1 MSVEWKLSRRLS
13 ARGAIL
19 KQRRLAMALTTPE
32 SDLKLKPIEAKVG
45 PAQLIELAGIA
56 DDMLALVRDSMLKPH
71 PRKNP
76 PEYTTT
82 QLATLCGIDR
92 ARINYLIGKGDLP
105 PGVAQGAGR
114 GRVFTLAETRQ
125 WVQAE
130 SKIKKRPEG
139 KRGRIVV
146 VSNFKGGS
154 TKTTTAMSLAQ
165 GLTLRG
171 RKVLIVDLDPQA
183 SLSSL
188 CGLLPSAEVDSDAT
202 VMPLI
207 FGDQKDLRY
216 AIQPTYWDGLDL
228 IPGAPTL
235 FSAEFVIPHKV
246 AEKPGFEF
254 WDILA
259 PALQDLAVDYDT
271 IVLDTPPSLSYL
283 TINALMAADGMLMP
297 LPPKSLDFA
306 SAAQYWS
313 LFSDLAS
320 SFEKRNFVKEFD
332 FVNILLSAVN
342 AQEASA
348 SVVREWIVST
358 YTAKVLPVEIPFS
371 SVIGTTAT
379 GFGTVYDVSKWE
391 GGAKTYSRIRDAY
404 DQVVEIIDNKIVKA
418 WYEGA

>member
-1 MSVEWKLSRRLS
+1 MT
-13 ARGAIL
+13 
-19 KQRRLAMALTTPE
+19 LTTPE
-32 SDLKLKPIEAKVG
+32 DDLNLKSLEAKVG
-45 PAQLIELAGIA
+45 PAQLIELAGIS
-56 DDMLALVRDSMLKPH
+56 DDMLALVRESMLRPH

-82 QLATLCGIDR
+82 QLAQLCGIDR
-92 ARINYLIGKGDLP
+92 ARINYLVGKGELP
-105 PGVAQGAGR
+105 EGVPQGAGR

-125 WVQAE
+125 WVAAE
-130 SKIKKRPEG
+130 SKIKKRPKS
-139 KRGRIVV
+139 KRGKVVV

-171 RKVLIVDLDPQA
+171 RRVLIVDLDPQA

-188 CGLLPSAEVDSDAT
+188 CGLLPSAEVDSDMT

-207 FGDQKDLRY
+207 YGDKKDLRY
-216 AIQPTYWDGLDL
+216 AIQKTYWDGLDL

-246 AEKPGFEF
+246 AEQPGFHF
-254 WDILA
+254 WNILA
-259 PALQDLAVDYDT
+259 PALQELAEEYDA

-283 TINALMAADGMLMP
+283 TINALMSADGMIMP

-306 SAAQYWS
+306 SAAQYWN
-313 LFSDLAS
+313 LFSDLAN

-342 AQEASA
+342 SQEASA

-358 YTAKVLPVEIPFS
+358 YTHRVLPVEIPFS

-379 GFGTVYDVSKWE
+379 GFGTVFDVSKWE
-391 GGAKTYSRIRDAY
+391 GGAKTYARIRDAY
-404 DQVVEIIDNKIVKA
+404 DQFVEIIDNKFVRA
-418 WYEGA
+418 WYEGEL

>member
-1 MSVEWKLSRRLS
+1 MS
-13 ARGAIL
+13 
-19 KQRRLAMALTTPE
+19 LTTPE
-32 SDLKLKPIEAKVG
+32 DDLHLKSLEAKVG
-45 PAQLIELAGIA
+45 PAQLIELAGIS
-56 DDMLALVRDSMLKPH
+56 DDMLALVRESMLRPH

-82 QLATLCGIDR
+82 QLSQLCGIDR
-92 ARINYLIGKGDLP
+92 ARINYLVGKGELP
-105 PGVAQGAGR
+105 EGVPQGAGR
-114 GRVFTLAETRQ
+114 GRVFTLAEARQ
-125 WVQAE
+125 WVNAE
-130 SKIKKRPEG
+130 SKIKKRPKG
-139 KRGRIVV
+139 KRGKTVV

-171 RKVLIVDLDPQA
+171 RRVLIVDLDPQA

-188 CGLLPSAEVDSDAT
+188 CGLLPSAEVDSDMT
-202 VMPLI
+202 VLPLI
-207 FGDQKDLRY
+207 YGDKKDLKY
-216 AIQPTYWDGLDL
+216 PIQKTYWDGLDL

-246 AEKPGFEF
+246 AEQPGFHF
-254 WDILA
+254 WNILA
-259 PALQDLAVDYDT
+259 PAIQELAEEYDA

-306 SAAQYWS
+306 SAAQYWN
-313 LFSDLAS
+313 LFSDLAT

-342 AQEASA
+342 SQEASA
-348 SVVREWIVST
+348 SVVREWVVST
-358 YTAKVLPVEIPFS
+358 YTHRVLPVEIPFS

-404 DQVVEIIDNKIVKA
+404 DQFVEIIDGKFVRA
-418 WYEGA
+418 WYAEK

>member
-1 MSVEWKLSRRLS
+1 MAQNSMDSDERL
-13 ARGAIL
+13 
-19 KQRRLAMALTTPE
+19 KT
-32 SDLKLKPIEAKVG
+32 IEARVG
-45 PAQLIELAGIA
+45 PEQLLELASIS
-56 DDMLALVRDSMLKPH
+56 DDMLALVRESMLRPH

-82 QLATLCGIDR
+82 QLAALCGIDR
-92 ARINYLIGKGDLP
+92 SRINYLAGRGTLP
-105 PGVAQGAGR
+105 PGVPQGVGKGR
-114 GRVFTLAETRQ
+114 IFTLAETRQ
-125 WVQAE
+125 WVRSE
-130 SKIKKRPEG
+130 SGIKPRPQGRRG
-139 KRGRIVV
+139 KIVV

-165 GLTLRG
+165 GLSLRG

-188 CGLLPSAEVDSDAT
+188 CGLLPSAEVSSDAT

-207 FGDQKDLRY
+207 YGDEKDLRY
-216 AIQPTYWDGLDL
+216 AVQKTYWTDMDL

-246 AEKPGFEF
+246 AEQPGFPF
-254 WDILA
+254 WNILA
-259 PALQDLAVDYDT
+259 PALRDLADDYDA

-306 SAAQYWS
+306 SAAQYWN

-342 AQEASA
+342 SAEASS

-358 YTAKVLPVEIPFS
+358 YAAKVLPVEIPFS
-371 SVIGTTAT
+371 SVIGTAAT

-391 GGAKTYSRIRDAY
+391 GGARTYSRIRDAY
-404 DQVVEIIDNKIVKA
+404 DEFVRIVDDRFVRS
-418 WYEGA
+418 WYSGDKEVA